1 MMRSAPEPQDEQMY
15 CPNVVEDESVGA
27 CCHSSVGSEGQLEV
41 QCRTVWWWKTTEY
54 QCWLNKRWLLWK
66 EELLGLVQAALQLV
80 CRHRESESCTKPWWQ
95 KQLGIVCK
103 ELSDLV
109 WREKKERRTRTS
121 ETTSQHRDDNLVQD
135 FNLLL
140 LPLCLRLITPGW
152 WWLPVWCPSSSSSLL
167 CPPSCPAP
175 NLPAAKSASLIEDWR
190 CVSIWICLHKP
201 EVNYYH

>member
-1 MMRSAPEPQDEQMY
+1 MLAVKDNWR
-15 CPNVVEDESVGA
+15 
-27 CCHSSVGSEGQLEV
+27 SSVEQSDDGKPQSIIVDWTRDDCSEKKSCSVLSKLRFSSCADIESQRV
-41 QCRTVWWWKTTEY
+41 V
-54 QCWLNKRWLLWK
+54 LNPGVR
-66 EELLGLVQAALQLV
+66 
-80 CRHRESESCTKPWWQ
+80 Q